1 MVYIMTTR
9 IAINLRMLLLLAAG
23 WIAVS
28 VPMLA
33 QKTEMLHATGP
44 LPSFD
49 VATIKEVDPK
59 NPGMFE
65 VYAPGTHDEAHFG
78 GLVRNFIAQAYRGGG
93 PNLKDRINGGPDWID
108 KTRYRIVAKIPEDI
122 FAQMQK
128 MVQDDR
134 DNTQSLMLQS
144 LLAERF
150 KLKVHFERRELP
162 AYDLV
167 LAKDGPK
174 LPPPVDP
181 TPGPVDPTSKY
192 PPANMS
198 SGMAFNPKTGQLKAV
213 NMPLEGLFV
222 AQWFGMEP
230 RIVVNKTGLMGKY
243 SLKLDLGPPPSD
255 AAASPVGDGGMPLP
269 GGANE
274 TSIFSA
280 VQEQLGL
287 KLVPSKAQVEV
298 LVIDSIELPSEN

>member
-1 MVYIMTTR
+1 MMTKR
-9 IAINLRMLLLLAAG
+9 IALNRKKLLLLAAG
-23 WIAVS
+23 WMIVA
-28 VPMLA
+28 VPMLG

-59 NPGMFE
+59 NPGMFMI
-65 VYAPGTHDEAHFG
+65 YPPGMNSEAHFG
-78 GLVRNFIAQAYRGGG
+78 GFVRNFIAQAYGGGG
-93 PNLKDRINGGPDWID
+93 PNLKDRITDGPDWID
-108 KTRYRIVAKIPEDI
+108 KTRYRIEAKIPEDI

-134 DNTQSLMLQS
+134 GKTQSLMLQS
-144 LLAERF
+144 LLADRF

-198 SGMAFNPKTGQLKAV
+198 SGMSFNPKTGQLRAI

-230 RIVVNKTGLMGKY
+230 RIVVNKTGLTGKY
-243 SLKLDLGPPPSD
+243 SLKLDLGPQTPA

-269 GGANE
+269 GGENE
-274 TSIFSA
+274 SSIFTA
-280 VQEQLGL
+280 MREQLGL

-298 LVIDSIELPSEN
+298 LIIDSIELPSEN